1 MKIISSICL
10 NPLLFRRS
18 NMVLFENNI
27 KNINVPACSEC
38 KFYKPESRFNFDSR
52 FSKCTKYGKKDIYT
66 GEITYEDIYSC
77 RNDRNKCGIEGRDFE
92 GEPNILEKKFIHH
105 IKNCWFWYLY
115 VSFLIA
121 LIKIQYSI

>member
-38 KFYKPESRFNFDSR
+38 KFYKPSSYSEFYSDTA
-52 FSKCTKYGKKDIYT
+52 KCVKFGNKDIYT
-66 GEITYEDIYSC
+66 GDIHYDYVSEC
-77 RNDRNKCGIEGRDFE
+77 RLNKGKCGLEGKFFE
-92 GEPNILEKKFIHH
+92 AEPNMFDKKLKHFVER
-105 IKNCWFWYLY
+105 YLPF
-115 VSFLIA
+115 FLVGTLFATFARI
-121 LIKIQYSI
+121 ISG